1 MSVRRRRILPP
12 CARPLRGPGSPTIR
26 RCGRAQLNVHIAKL
40 AETLKEDLGVAVQ
53 PSQSQRARVAAV
65 EVALLLRKF
74 NTRAAV

>member
-1 MSVRRRRILPP
+1 M
-12 CARPLRGPGSPTIR
+12 
-26 RCGRAQLNVHIAKL
+26 HIAKL